1 MDSNTV
7 IEQTPISKK
16 EYYAIQAI
24 FGMMSELSRNLEDIK
39 NRAQK
44 LPGVWRDLKLC
55 QTLLVKSQ
63 KLLLKTVPTNKLIQI
78 RRELDHTYTRI
89 HVGKDYS
96 ENTDTVTYIDRE
108 ALNRI
113 VGRAMLMNCFACTKC
128 GKAARKCQLR
138 QDIEDTY
145 LWNLHPLR
153 NDELCRFADCTLE
166 EVVDEQEN
174 RTDSAS

>member
-1 MDSNTV
+1 MDSNTS

-39 NRAQK
+39 SRAQK

-55 QTLLVKSQ
+55 QTLLAKSQ
-63 KLLLKTVPTNKLIQI
+63 KLLLKTVPIKKLYQIQ
-78 RRELDHTYTRI
+78 RELDNTYTRI

-96 ENTDTVTYIDRE
+96 KNTDAVTYIDRD
-108 ALNRI
+108 ALDRI
-113 VGRAMLMNCFACTKC
+113 VSRAMLMHCFACTKC
-128 GKAARKCQLR
+128 GREARKCQLR

-166 EVVDEQEN
+166 EAINEQEN
-174 RTDSAS
+174 RTNNAS